1 MIRNATNVDIPQL
14 RKLWEACYD
23 DPLNYVD
30 FMYEHGIVSPRQT
43 FVIEDQLKIVSMASV
58 IDCHF
63 SFRENKVPCVYL
75 FGCATLPEY
84 ENRGFAANLFSRIE
98 QEAQNREVQMAVVIP
113 GGKMFS
119 EFYKKRGFHSDFG
132 VRILKLRS
140 GMIGNTPMPDTELIF
155 NTQTEISTDDMYV
168 IREAALYEVPHIEWE
183 SEQLAKI
190 LLDAI
195 TYGES
200 IAMYK
205 GSVGASYAIYGMQ
218 NKSMYVREILGT
230 NDEST
235 RILLAGIVNQ
245 FDPKRVTM
253 RLPIGAGLL
262 PLEGVKK
269 SDYGMSKLFSTT
281 KPLSD
286 LAPYMNL
293 MFD

>member
-1 MIRNATNVDIPQL
+1 MIRRATNADLPQL
-14 RKLWEACYD
+14 RKIWEACYD
-23 DPLNYVD
+23 DPLNYID
-30 FMYEHGIVSPRQT
+30 FMYDRNIVSPKQIYVVEEN
-43 FVIEDQLKIVSMASV
+43 FKVISMASV
-58 IDCHF
+58 MDCHF
-63 SFRENKVPCVYL
+63 SFRENRVPCIYL
-75 FGCATLPEY
+75 FGCATLPQY
-84 ENRGFAANLFSRIE
+84 ENKGYMNNLLSRIE
-98 QEAQNREVQMAVVIP
+98 QDAKAQDVQMAVLIP
-113 GGKMFS
+113 GGKLFS
-119 EFYKKRGFHSDFG
+119 GIFTKRGYHSDFG

-140 GMIGNTPMPDTELIF
+140 GMIGNTPAPDKELIL
-155 NTQTEISTDDMYV
+155 NNQKDISMDEIYA

-183 SEQLAKI
+183 SEQLSKV

-195 TYGES
+195 AYGES
-200 IAMYK
+200 LAMYK
-205 GSVGASYAIYGMQ
+205 GNAGASYAIYGMQ
-218 NKSMYVREILGT
+218 NKSMYIREILGT
-230 NDEST
+230 NEEST
-235 RILLAGIVNQ
+235 RILLAGVVNE